1 MARLTFEIPDGQL
14 RRVLDAFATAYGY
27 QERLP
32 GQPRADGTPGP
43 DVANPENKERFARRK
58 IVEYIT
64 DVVKGVE
71 GNVAAEEARAAASR
85 RVDRDGLVS

>member
-1 MARLTFEIPDGQL
+1 MARLTFDIPDGQL
-14 RRVLDAFATAYGY
+14 RRVLDAFAVAYGY
-27 QERLP
+27 QDRLP
-32 GQPRADGTPGP
+32 GPARPDGAPGP
-43 DVANPENKERFARRK
+43 EVDNPEGRERFARRMIIK
-58 IVEYIT
+58 YIT

>member
-1 MARLTFEIPDGQL
+1 MARLTFDIPDGQL
-14 RRVLDAFATAYGY
+14 RRVYDAFAAAYGY
-27 QERLP
+27 QDTLP
-32 GQPRADGTPGP
+32 GPPRPDGTPGP
-43 DVANPENKERFARRK
+43 EVNNPENRERFARRM
-58 IVEYIT
+58 IIQYIT